1 MRFVRVAAFFLTIL
15 PACFLHGQN
24 FAPGHQSSRDPLSD
38 SETEELR
45 RTADTPPERVKVF
58 MHFLEERA
66 TKISE
71 LNKATLVEHRGLQMH
86 DAIARFAGLADE
98 LQDNLDEYQDY
109 ETSHLRPVPDLRK
122 VLSELETSTA
132 TWQSVLS
139 SLPANDDYDFVLAS
153 ANESLKSLKDQTA
166 EMVSVQAKFFAEK
179 KKLAKE
185 NQKRTDN
192 GYVLP

>member
-1 MRFVRVAAFFLTIL
+1 MRFTRVAAFLLTL
-15 PACFLHGQN
+15 VPACVLFGQN

-58 MHFLEERA
+58 MHFLDERSA
-66 TKISE
+66 KISE
-71 LNKATLVEHRGLQMH
+71 LNKATLAEHRSLQLH
-86 DAIARFAGLADE
+86 DAIARFAGLTDE

-109 ETSHLRPVPDLRK
+109 ATDHLRPVPDLRK
-122 VLSELETSTA
+122 VLAELQSSTA
-132 TWQSVLS
+132 TWQSVLA
-139 SLPANDDYDFVLAS
+139 SLPANEDYDFALAN
-153 ANESLKSLKDQTA
+153 ANESLKTLKEQAA
-166 EMVSVQAKFFAEK
+166 EMVPAQAKFFAES

-185 NQKRTDN
+185 KQKQTDN

>member
-1 MRFVRVAAFFLTIL
+1 
-15 PACFLHGQN
+15 
-24 FAPGHQSSRDPLSD
+24 
-38 SETEELR
+38 
-45 RTADTPPERVKVF
+45 
-58 MHFLEERA
+58 
-66 TKISE
+66 
-71 LNKATLVEHRGLQMH
+71 
-86 DAIARFAGLADE
+86 
-98 LQDNLDEYQDY
+98 
-109 ETSHLRPVPDLRK
+109 VPDLRK